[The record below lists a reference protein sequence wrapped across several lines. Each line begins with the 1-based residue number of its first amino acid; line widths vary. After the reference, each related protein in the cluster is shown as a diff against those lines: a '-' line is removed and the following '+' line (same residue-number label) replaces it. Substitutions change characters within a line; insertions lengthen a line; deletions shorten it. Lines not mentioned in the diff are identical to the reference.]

1 MPSLDVRMM
10 LRWLGTLMVVVGAL
24 VLAWCMLVW
33 RWQDPFT
40 AVYTYWQQ
48 RQLTTEYEHRLAD
61 FHPPPALT
69 QKRTTPQEFELE
81 IAKEAR
87 LYRRSLHEGD
97 AIGRIEI
104 PRLGLDMVMVNGT
117 QTNTLKKGPARH
129 LGTFLPGEGKLI
141 YLAGHRTTY
150 SAPFSAIDN
159 LRRGDPVTIEV
170 PYGTFEYRVTG
181 HRIVA
186 ADDLAVLRSHGHEE
200 LALQAC
206 HPRFFASERYIA
218 YARPVRVLP
227 RDGPAYAYSGTLL
240 TALSAKALPQ

>member
-1 MPSLDVRMM
+1 MPARKMF
-10 LRWLGTLMVVVGAL
+10 RWLGTLMVVAGAL
-24 VLAWCMLVW
+24 LLTWCVLVW

-61 FHPPPALT
+61 FHPPPLPP
-69 QKRTTPQEFELE
+69 KDVPTPQELELR
-81 IAKEAR
+81 IAREAR

-104 PRLGLDMVMVNGT
+104 PRLGLNMVMVNGT
-117 QTNTLKKGPARH
+117 ETDTLKKGPARE
-129 LGTFLPGEGKLI
+129 LSTFLPGEGKLI
-141 YLAGHRTTY
+141 YVAGHRTTY

-159 LRRGDPVTIEV
+159 LRRGDPVTIQL
-170 PYGTFEYRVTG
+170 PYGIFEYRITG
-181 HRIVA
+181 HRIVPG
-186 ADDLAVLRSHGHEE
+186 DDLSVLRSHGHEV

-227 RDGPAYAYSGTLL
+227 RGAPAYAYSGSEL
-240 TALSAKALPQ
+240 TALTTRSLSE